1 MLIEIAII
9 GLGGI
14 TMKYNNLYTN
24 EERKGLIATSLIFLR
39 SQKGMT
45 QKEVAEAI
53 GIKLGTYNA
62 YEKQRSE
69 PPAEIIVRLAYF
81 FDVSTDDILQKN
93 NLNKDPE
100 KMQEFTEEAQKAMK
114 AIKEAIEEGNPDNL
128 KMIAEEYANM
138 GETIS
143 NLIKNLT
150 DLK

>member
-1 MLIEIAII
+1 
-9 GLGGI
+9 
-14 TMKYNNLYTN
+14 MKYNNLYTN